1 MATDRSRRRPSNAAD
16 IVEQILERI
25 RDSRGFDFR
34 NYKRPTLH
42 RRIERQMAERKCKTA
57 AEYLVLLD
65 RDPAE
70 YDALIASML
79 IKVTGFFRDSETWT
93 LLSEKWIPQLLSEK
107 RPGEELRVWCAASA
121 TGEEAFSIAILLAE
135 AMGPAFQNQEVKIV
149 GTDAD
154 EKAIAFARRGVYS
167 REQVKSV
174 PPEML
179 KTWFVEDPTGWS
191 VRKEIRRAVVFGV
204 NNLVS
209 DAPISRLD
217 LLLCRNVFIYMDS
230 ELQKRVLTRFYYALR
245 RNGIIVLGKSELIP
259 FAAKLFEPVDLA
271 RRIYRKNALQLS
283 VEVSP
288 LRNVGREI
296 IGLLYTVHD
305 VTQLRELEDELRMVS
320 SEKQNAYEE
329 LQTINEELQS
339 SNEELETTNEELQSA
354 NEEL

>member
-25 RDSRGFDFR
+25 RDSRGFAFL
-34 NYKRPTLH
+34 NHTRPTLH

-57 AEYLVLLD
+57 TEYLVLLD

-93 LLSEKWIPQLLSEK
+93 LLSEKVIPQLLSEK

-135 AMGPAFQNQEVKIV
+135 AMGPAFQNQEVKIF
-149 GTDAD
+149 GTDVD
-154 EKAIAFARRGVYS
+154 QKAIAFARHGVYS

-174 PPEML
+174 PAGIL

-191 VRKEIRRAVVFGV
+191 VRKEIRRTVVFGV
-204 NNLVS
+204 NNLVA

-217 LLLCRNVFIYMDS
+217 LLVCRNVFIYLDS
-230 ELQKRVLTRFYYALR
+230 ALQRRVLSRFHYALR
-245 RNGIIVLGKSELIP
+245 RHGILVLGKSELIP
-259 FAAKLFEPVDLA
+259 FAARIFEPIDLKA
-271 RRIYRKNALQLS
+271 RIYRKDGKRDSAVSRQRLSTLLQQESAHPPETEQAIERSTSDQLHRDALQTLQLP
-283 VEVSP
+283 V
-288 LRNVGREI
+288 
-296 IGLLYTVHD
+296 IGT
-305 VTQLRELEDELRMVS
+305 S
-320 SEKQNAYEE
+320 K
-329 LQTINEELQS
+329 
-339 SNEELETTNEELQSA
+339 
-354 NEEL
+354 